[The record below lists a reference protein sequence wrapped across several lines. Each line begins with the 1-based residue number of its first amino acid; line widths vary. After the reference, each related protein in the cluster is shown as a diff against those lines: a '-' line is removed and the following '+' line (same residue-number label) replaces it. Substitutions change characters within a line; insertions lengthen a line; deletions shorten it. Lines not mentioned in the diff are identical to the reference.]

1 MEKELQKLLLANKV
15 IPFVGAGVSMA
26 VTNKN
31 GQKIFPSWHKLLISF
46 AEKLKYL
53 DKEDEANGINALL
66 KIQKPDYLYIADF
79 IKKSFPTISHYED
92 HLADTFDIPFD
103 KIKPSSLDLAR
114 SIWDLKQNLI
124 ITTNYDKVMQW
135 ASPKLHD
142 TKYWDIQA
150 ISEQASSLRSDIS
163 VPTIWHLH
171 GHIDNKSNIILT
183 TNSYKTLYDEQ
194 EGQFK
199 TAFATLKHYLASK
212 SFLFIGY
219 SLDDEFFV
227 NELEKIC
234 EVFQGH
240 SSEHYILLKKGTLF
254 PSKFDKKI
262 IPIYYEDRG
271 QPLIDKIK
279 SLAPSNEVSTMES
292 KITPIKRDV
301 DYLTKL
307 PPRNDNFLGRKQEL
321 EDLEKTLT
329 KEGMVYV
336 VNGIGGVGKSEL
348 SYEYLHRNKDR
359 YNNIAFFEFSQ
370 ETSSL
375 ETQLRTKLQ
384 DRFQF
389 TEKDD
394 MDSILT
400 RLQRLQPKN
409 LLVLD
414 NLQNKDDFEKIKPL
428 NVNFDI
434 LITTRRGDLES
445 RYKLNLEV
453 LNDEDAKALF
463 LQYFDTKENIT
474 DILEYLGNHSL
485 FIYLMSNT
493 LASGFITLE
502 KLRDDI
508 KEGKVAKIEAHDE
521 KTFNEHLNQ
530 RFQQQFETESND
542 KLKLL
547 LQQLSILPSIEIEE
561 EKLHI
566 CIKHENLTK
575 NLSKLVKHGWLTKKG
590 SSYKLHQIIRTFL
603 LENAPLEYIYSCDM
617 MKSIRNYLNPYDSYL
632 VANYELIFIPI
643 IDSFLSLYKAK
654 QDKYIADILD
664 SLTLLY
670 YSIGNYKIALVQQKN
685 SEAILR
691 NIFDQNSLE
700 IAQTY
705 DLQGVLYHAMG
716 QHQKALNLHQEALEI
731 HNNILGNKDF
741 LTAISCDHLAMVYY
755 VIGNYS
761 EAINLYNQALNIY
774 QSIFGDKHAYLANS
788 YNNLAL
794 INNTI
799 GNREKALE
807 LHHSALKL
815 NEEIFGIDH
824 QNTAGIYN
832 NLAIVYHDKGN
843 LSTALT
849 LYQKAL
855 DINLKE
861 LGNKHPI
868 TAKNYNNLGTVYNE
882 MKNYLKAIELYEIAI
897 EIYEEVLGNAHPDLA
912 QSYHN
917 ISHSYAAKKQ
927 CQKALEYSQRSIDI
941 LENLD
946 FEIPMLHQCK
956 KHYNN
961 ISNLIKKEKKLTYD
975 KKGRYC
981 IDCLPSK

>member
-1 MEKELQKLLLANKV
+1 MEKELQKLLSANKV
-15 IPFVGAGVSMA
+15 IPFVGAGVSMS
-26 VTNKN
+26 VTDKN
-31 GQKIFPSWHKLLISF
+31 GQKIFPNWPELLAGF
-46 AEKLKYL
+46 AEKLKSL
-53 DKEDEANGINALL
+53 GKEKGSNSIRALL
-66 KIQKPDYLYIADF
+66 EMPKPDYLYIADL

-92 HLADTFDIPFD
+92 HLASIFDLSFNEVE
-103 KIKPSSLDLAR
+103 SSTLDLAR

-135 ASPKLHD
+135 ASPKPQD

-150 ISEQASSLRSDIS
+150 ISEQASSLRSDIL

-171 GHIDNKSNIILT
+171 GHINNKSNIILT
-183 TNSYKTLYDEQ
+183 TNSYKKLYDEQ
-194 EGQFK
+194 ESQFK

-234 EVFQGH
+234 EVFQVH
-240 SSEHYILLKKGTLF
+240 SSEHYILLKKDAPF
-254 PSKFDKKI
+254 PAKFDKKI
-262 IPIYYEDRG
+262 IPIYYENRG

-279 SLAPSNEVSTMES
+279 SLAPSDKIFSVES
-292 KITPIKRDV
+292 KITHIKRDV

-307 PPRNDNFLGRKQEL
+307 PPRNDNFLGRKKEL
-321 EDLEKTLT
+321 EDLENALT

-348 SYEYLHRNKDR
+348 SYEYLHRNKER
-359 YNNIAFFEFSQ
+359 YNNIAFFEFSP

-375 ETQLRTKLQ
+375 EDQLRTKLQ

-414 NLQNKDDFEKIKPL
+414 NLQNKEDFEKIKPL

-463 LQYFDTKENIT
+463 LQYFDTKEEIA

-502 KLRDDI
+502 KLRVDI

-530 RFQQQFETESND
+530 RFQQQFETERND
-542 KLKLL
+542 ELKLL

-590 SSYKLHQIIRTFL
+590 KSYKLHQIIRTFL
-603 LENAPLEYIYSCDM
+603 LENASLEYSHASAIM
-617 MKSIRNYLNPYDSYL
+617 ESIASFLDPYDYSL
-632 VANYELIFIPI
+632 IANYELVFLPI
-643 IDSFLSLYKAK
+643 IDSLLSLYEDK
-654 QDKYIADILD
+654 QDKYIAEILD

-670 YSIGNYKIALVQQKN
+670 FSLGNYQLSLVVQEK
-685 SEAILR
+685 SENINK
-691 NIFDQNSLE
+691 NIFGDDSVE
-700 IAQTY
+700 IAKNY
-705 DLQGVLYHAMG
+705 NLQGVLYFSMDNIDRAMELYQRALEIQVKVVG
-716 QHQKALNLHQEALEI
+716 EKHSDTLTIYNNIANIYTAQGDFSNALELHQRALEINKDFLGDKNINTATSYSNVATVYGYMNDFSKAFELHQKALDMRLEILEEKHPDIATSYNNVAGAHFDMGGNLSKIQDLFTKALEI
-731 HNNILGNKDF
+731 
-741 LTAISCDHLAMVYY
+741 
-755 VIGNYS
+755 
-761 EAINLYNQALNIY
+761 
-774 QSIFGDKHAYLANS
+774 
-788 YNNLAL
+788 
-794 INNTI
+794 
-799 GNREKALE
+799 R
-807 LHHSALKL
+807 
-815 NEEIFGIDH
+815 
-824 QNTAGIYN
+824 
-832 NLAIVYHDKGN
+832 
-843 LSTALT
+843 
-849 LYQKAL
+849 
-855 DINLKE
+855 
-861 LGNKHPI
+861 
-868 TAKNYNNLGTVYNE
+868 
-882 MKNYLKAIELYEIAI
+882 
-897 EIYEEVLGNAHPDLA
+897 EEVLGERHPDTA
-912 QSYHN
+912 TIYYN
-917 ISHSYAAKKQ
+917 ISLIYLKKKQ
-927 CQKALEYSQRSIDI
+927 CCKALDYIEKAINI
-941 LENLD
+941 LKSLD
-946 FEIPMLHQCK
+946 FESPK
-956 KHYNN
+956 
-961 ISNLIKKEKKLTYD
+961 ISQYEKRHRVIMDSIKKENKLPYN

-981 IDCLPSK
+981 TDCLPSS

>member
-1 MEKELQKLLLANKV
+1 MEKELQKLLSANKV
-15 IPFVGAGVSMA
+15 IPFVGAGVSMT
-26 VTNKN
+26 VTDKN
-31 GQKIFPSWHKLLISF
+31 EQKIFPNWPELLADF
-46 AEKLKYL
+46 AEKLKDL
-53 DKEDEANGINALL
+53 GKEKEANGIRALL
-66 KIQKPDYLYIADF
+66 EMPKPDYLYIADL

-92 HLADTFDIPFD
+92 HLASVFDLPFNE
-103 KIKPSSLDLAR
+103 IESSSLDLAR

-135 ASPKLHD
+135 ASPKQHD

-150 ISEQASSLRSDIS
+150 VSEQASSLRSDIL

-171 GHIDNKSNIILT
+171 GHIDNKKDIILT

-227 NELEKIC
+227 SELEKIC
-234 EVFQGH
+234 EIFQGY
-240 SSEHYILLKKGTLF
+240 SSEHYILLKKDTPF
-254 PSKFDKKI
+254 PAKFDKKI

-279 SLAPSNEVSTMES
+279 SLVPSDKIFSVES
-292 KITPIKRDV
+292 KITLIKRDV

-307 PPRNDNFLGRKQEL
+307 PSRNDNFLGRKKEL
-321 EDLEKTLT
+321 EDLENALT

-348 SYEYLHRNKDR
+348 SYEYLHRNKER
-359 YNNIAFFEFSQ
+359 YNNIAFFEFSP

-375 ETQLRTKLQ
+375 EDQLRTKLQ

-394 MDSILT
+394 LDSIIT

-453 LNDEDAKALF
+453 LNDEDAEALF
-463 LQYFDTKENIT
+463 LQYFDTEEEIT

-502 KLRDDI
+502 KLRADI

-542 KLKLL
+542 ELKLL

-575 NLSKLVKHGWLTKKG
+575 NLAKLVKHGWLTKKG

-603 LENAPLEYIYSCDM
+603 LENAPLEYSYASVIMD
-617 MKSIRNYLNPYDSYL
+617 SIANYLDPSDPVL
-632 VANYELIFIPI
+632 IANYELIFIPI
-643 IDSFLSLYKAK
+643 IDTLLSLYESK
-654 QDKYIADILD
+654 QDQYIAGILD

-670 YSIGNYKIALVQQKN
+670 YSMGSYQLSLYQQKK
-685 SEAILR
+685 SEAIR
-691 NIFDQNSLE
+691 INIFGNNSVQIAENYNLQGVLFAHMRKYFEALELYEKAFDIRKQVFGSNSLE
-700 IAQTY
+700 ITQ
-705 DLQGVLYHAMG
+705 
-716 QHQKALNLHQEALEI
+716 
-731 HNNILGNKDF
+731 
-741 LTAISCDHLAMVYY
+741 
-755 VIGNYS
+755 
-761 EAINLYNQALNIY
+761 
-774 QSIFGDKHAYLANS
+774 S
-788 YNNLAL
+788 YNNLATAYDGMGKYRKALQLHMEALAIREKIVGLKHIL
-794 INNTI
+794 IADSYNNIACTHQVVSPP
-799 GNREKALE
+799 NYEEALRLHKKALE
-807 LHHSALKL
+807 IQEEVLENKQHPKIALSYNNIGTVYRQIGKNTEALKL
-815 NEEIFGIDH
+815 HKKSLQIRETVFGFEHPTTAESYFNIAFVSLEI
-824 QNTAGIYN
+824 
-832 NLAIVYHDKGN
+832 
-843 LSTALT
+843 
-849 LYQKAL
+849 
-855 DINLKE
+855 
-861 LGNKHPI
+861 
-868 TAKNYNNLGTVYNE
+868 
-882 MKNYLKAIELYEIAI
+882 
-897 EIYEEVLGNAHPDLA
+897 
-912 QSYHN
+912 
-917 ISHSYAAKKQ
+917 KQ
-927 CQKALEYSQRSIDI
+927 CQQALMYIERALKIV
-941 LENLD
+941 ENLD
-946 FEIPMLHQCK
+946 FESPISVKYKKLHS
-956 KHYNN
+956 N
-961 ISNLIKKEKKLTYD
+961 ICNSINKEKQLPYN
-975 KKGRYC
+975 KKGRFC
-981 IDCLPSK
+981 TDCLPLS

>member
-1 MEKELQKLLLANKV
+1 MEKELQKLLSANKV

-26 VTNKN
+26 VTDKK
-31 GQKIFPSWHKLLISF
+31 GQKVFPSWRELLTSF
-46 AEKLKYL
+46 AEKLRDL
-53 DKEDEANGINALL
+53 GKEKEANGIRALL
-66 KIQKPDYLYIADF
+66 EMPKPDYLYIADL
-79 IKKSFPTISHYED
+79 IKESFPTISHYED
-92 HLADTFDIPFD
+92 YLASTFDFSFNEIE
-103 KIKPSSLDLAR
+103 PSSLDLAR

-124 ITTNYDKVMQW
+124 ITTNYEKVMQW
-135 ASPKLHD
+135 ASPKPQD

-183 TNSYKTLYDEQ
+183 TNSYKKLYDEQ
-194 EGQFK
+194 ESEFK

-240 SSEHYILLKKGTLF
+240 SSEHYILLKKDTFF
-254 PSKFDKKI
+254 PAKFDKKI

-271 QPLIDKIK
+271 QLLIDKIK
-279 SLAPSNEVSTMES
+279 SLSPSDKILSVEP

-321 EDLEKTLT
+321 EDLGNTLT

-359 YNNIAFFEFSQ
+359 YNNIAFFEFSS

-375 ETQLRTKLQ
+375 ENQLRTKLQ

-394 MDSILT
+394 MDSIIA

-463 LQYFDTKENIT
+463 LQYFDTQEDIT

-502 KLRDDI
+502 KLRTDI

-530 RFQQQFETESND
+530 RFQQQFETERND
-542 KLKLL
+542 ELKLL

-575 NLSKLVKHGWLTKKG
+575 NLSKLVKHGWLSKKG

-603 LENAPLEYIYSCDM
+603 LENAPLEYRYASAIM
-617 MKSIRNYLNPYDSYL
+617 ESISSFLDPYDYSL
-632 VANYELIFIPI
+632 IANYELVFLPI
-643 IDSFLSLYKAK
+643 IDSLLSLYEDQ
-654 QDKYIADILD
+654 QDKYIAKILD

-670 YSIGNYKIALVQQKN
+670 FSLGNYPLSLVTQEKSEKIHSNVFGTG
-685 SEAILR
+685 ST
-691 NIFDQNSLE
+691 E
-700 IAQTY
+700 IAKNY
-705 DLQGVLYHAMG
+705 NLQGVLYYSMGNIDRAMELY
-716 QHQKALNLHQEALEI
+716 QKALEI
-731 HNNILGNKDF
+731 QVKAVGEKHSDTATIYINI
-741 LTAISCDHLAMVYY
+741 
-755 VIGNYS
+755 
-761 EAINLYNQALNIY
+761 
-774 QSIFGDKHAYLANS
+774 ANT
-788 YNNLAL
+788 YRTQRNFP
-794 INNTI
+794 
-799 GNREKALE
+799 KALE
-807 LHHSALKL
+807 LHQKALGI
-815 NEEIFGIDH
+815 NIDIFEDEKKPIIA
-824 QNTAGIYN
+824 TSYN
-832 NLAIVYHDKGN
+832 NIAMVYSNMGN
-843 LSTALT
+843 FPKALE

-855 DINLKE
+855 DIRLE
-861 LGNKHPI
+861 TLEGKHPHI
-868 TAKNYNNLGTVYNE
+868 ATSYNNVATAYDDMGNNLSKTLDLY
-882 MKNYLKAIELYEIAI
+882 KKALEIR
-897 EIYEEVLGNAHPDLA
+897 EEVLGEKHPDTA
-912 QSYHN
+912 TIYFN
-917 ISHSYAAKKQ
+917 ISQIYLDKKQ
-927 CQKALEYSQRSIDI
+927 CCKALDYIDKAINI
-941 LENLD
+941 LKSLD
-946 FEIPMLHQCK
+946 FEFPK
-956 KHYNN
+956 
-961 ISNLIKKEKKLTYD
+961 ISKYEKGHREIMDSIKKENKLPYN

-981 IDCLPSK
+981 IDCLPSS

>member
-1 MEKELQKLLLANKV
+1 MEKELQKLLSANKV
-15 IPFVGAGVSMA
+15 IPFVGAGVAMA
-26 VTNKN
+26 VTDKN
-31 GQKIFPSWHKLLISF
+31 GHKIFPNWHELLASF
-46 AEKLKYL
+46 AEKLKDL
-53 DKEDEANGINALL
+53 GKEKEANGISALL
-66 KIQKPDYLYIADF
+66 EIPKPDYLYIADL

-92 HLADTFDIPFD
+92 HLASIFDLSFNEIE
-103 KIKPSSLDLAR
+103 PSSLDLAR
-114 SIWDLKQNLI
+114 KIWDLKQNLI
-124 ITTNYDKVMQW
+124 ITTNYDKVMKW
-135 ASPKLHD
+135 ASPKQHD

-150 ISEQASSLRSDIS
+150 ISEQASSLRSDILM
-163 VPTIWHLH
+163 PTIWHLH
-171 GHIDNKSNIILT
+171 GHIDNKKNIILT
-183 TNSYKTLYDEQ
+183 TDSYKKLYDEQ
-194 EGQFK
+194 ESQFK

-234 EVFQGH
+234 EVFQGN
-240 SSEHYILLKKGTLF
+240 SSEHYILLKKGTLL
-254 PSKFDKKI
+254 PTKFDKKI

-271 QPLIDKIK
+271 KPLIDKIK
-279 SLAPSNEVSTMES
+279 SLAPMDEFSTMEP
-292 KITPIKRDV
+292 KITSIKRDV

-321 EDLEKTLT
+321 EDLENTLT
-329 KEGMVYV
+329 KEGLVYV

-463 LQYFDTKENIT
+463 LQYFDTREDIT

-502 KLRDDI
+502 KLRVDI

-521 KTFNEHLNQ
+521 KTFNDHLNQ
-530 RFQQQFETESND
+530 RFQQQFETEND
-542 KLKLL
+542 GELKLL

-561 EKLHI
+561 KKLHI

-590 SSYKLHQIIRTFL
+590 TSYKLHQIIRTFL
-603 LENAPLEYIYSCDM
+603 LENAPLEYSYASDIM
-617 MKSIRNYLNPYDSYL
+617 ESIANYLDPDDSVL
-632 VANYELIFIPI
+632 IANYELIFIPI
-643 IDSFLSLYKAK
+643 IDALLSLYESK
-654 QDKYIADILD
+654 QDQYIAGILD

-670 YSIGNYKIALVQQKN
+670 YSMGSYQLSLYQQKKSEAIRINIFGNTSVQIAINYNLQGILFSHMGENFQALALYEKACDIREQAVGSDSLAVAQSYNNRATAYDDMGKYRKALALFQEALTLREKVVGLKHILIADCYNNIACVHQSVSPPNYQEALKLHKKALKIQEEVLKNKQHPKIAL
-685 SEAILR
+685 
-691 NIFDQNSLE
+691 
-700 IAQTY
+700 
-705 DLQGVLYHAMG
+705 
-716 QHQKALNLHQEALEI
+716 
-731 HNNILGNKDF
+731 
-741 LTAISCDHLAMVYY
+741 
-755 VIGNYS
+755 
-761 EAINLYNQALNIY
+761 
-774 QSIFGDKHAYLANS
+774 S
-788 YNNLAL
+788 YNN
-794 INNTI
+794 IGTI
-799 GNREKALE
+799 YSKTGKYTE
-807 LHHSALKL
+807 SLKL
-815 NEEIFGIDH
+815 YQTSLQIRETVFGFDH
-824 QNTAGIYN
+824 PLIADTYYSMAF
-832 NLAIVYHDKGN
+832 V
-843 LSTALT
+843 S
-849 LYQKAL
+849 
-855 DINLKE
+855 LK
-861 LGNKHPI
+861 I
-868 TAKNYNNLGTVYNE
+868 
-882 MKNYLKAIELYEIAI
+882 
-897 EIYEEVLGNAHPDLA
+897 
-912 QSYHN
+912 
-917 ISHSYAAKKQ
+917 KQ
-927 CQKALEYSQRSIDI
+927 CQQALSYIERALKIV
-941 LENLD
+941 ENLD
-946 FEIPMLHQCK
+946 FESPISVGCK
-956 KHYNN
+956 KIHRDICN
-961 ISNLIKKEKKLTYD
+961 SIKKEKQLPYN

-981 IDCLPSK
+981 IDCLPHD